1 MDVRCSVPGEFICP
15 FLKEMMKDP
24 VVVSTGQALMSEKM
38 NAPAGWR
45 HLDEK
50 PQLVII
56 KRDSHAV
63 NVEKPKQIYKHI
75 KEFLVD
81 PKQESKDDGNK
92 VMDAKKPERNG
103 VHNCVSYIY
112 LLSEI

>member
-1 MDVRCSVPGEFICP
+1 M
-15 FLKEMMKDP
+15 L
-24 VVVSTGQALMSEKM
+24 
-38 NAPAGWR
+38 

-56 KRDSHAV
+56 KRADHAV

-81 PKQESKDDGNK
+81 HKQESKDDGNK
-92 VMDAKKPERNG
+92 VDDAKKPERN
-103 VHNCVSYIY
+103 
-112 LLSEI
+112 EI

>member
-1 MDVRCSVPGEFICP
+1 MAKK
-15 FLKEMMKDP
+15 LKELLKVLFYKPMRKVPSCFLNDFINASLP
-24 VVVSTGQALMSEKM
+24 FKALILL
-38 NAPAGWR
+38 

-56 KRDSHAV
+56 KRDGHAV
-63 NVEKPKQIYKHI
+63 NVQKPKQIYKHI

-92 VMDAKKPERNG
+92 VDDAKK
-103 VHNCVSYIY
+103 
-112 LLSEI
+112 SE